1 MNLDHQLEILN
12 TFQYELIGLIRN
24 HNYSSMLESL
34 EKILYDQL
42 WNDIN
47 VGVLTTRRQKR

>member
-34 EKILYDQL
+34 EKILCDQL